1 MVCGYFIFRE
11 TFLEVLKRNTKD
23 TKAKGRNWIKNK
35 EKYIKGNIKKCGYEL
50 YFL

>member
-23 TKAKGRNWIKNK
+23 TKAKGIRNWIKK
-35 EKYIKGNIKKCGYEL
+35 KQRKKYI
-50 YFL
+50 